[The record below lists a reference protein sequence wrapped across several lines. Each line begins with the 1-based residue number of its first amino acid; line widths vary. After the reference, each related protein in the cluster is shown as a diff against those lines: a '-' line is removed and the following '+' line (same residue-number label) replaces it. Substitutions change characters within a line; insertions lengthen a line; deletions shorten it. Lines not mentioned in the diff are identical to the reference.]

1 MFLESG
7 NRELNVTNERS
18 AIVVQNPEYLLW
30 WNFTIVCKFFDK
42 VRIVLLSRVFRF
54 NAKKT
59 TIDQDDNSVAP

>member
-1 MFLESG
+1 
-7 NRELNVTNERS
+7 
-18 AIVVQNPEYLLW
+18 
-30 WNFTIVCKFFDK
+30 VCKFFDK